1 MFENA
6 ASIEQLSAETR
17 ARLRSTQILTSL
29 PQVVS
34 ELLQNSLDAGARQI
48 SIGVN
53 CDEWSCWVTDDGSG
67 IGKDGLAALGKGSEH
82 GRYNTSKAYSMDSLG
97 DVSTFGFR
105 GEALASA
112 ADLACL
118 EISSRT
124 AKSKQSWSIILKGGD
139 ILYSGPSVRWRR
151 ESPGTTVYLQ
161 DVFYSLPIRRLS
173 HPSPSKTVEMIRSEM
188 ECYALVFPQVAFSLQ
203 RAAIGRDGN
212 VEKVTA
218 IPRTSSSLTA
228 FKHIFG
234 RALVEHVDEINSQS
248 GEIRLEGF
256 ISLNGALCKS
266 YQFIYI
272 NHHPISLC
280 DIHRAIDARFASSS
294 FGKHAFDEEGAT
306 DARPHVRRSPRKSE
320 KKPVYVLNL
329 VIPTRLIDNCLEPAK
344 SSVEL
349 ENKNAVIAFLSS
361 EIQSFLVRN
370 GFATHH
376 LTTSNSV
383 NLDGTPRKRRRLVID
398 EDETPRP
405 VVESTYNLSMAP
417 KDNPLYI
424 LPTEDSTQAD
434 TITWTD
440 PNTGEVFVIDSRT
453 GNSVSQAEASRASQP
468 EEPSG
473 RRTLTASLT
482 STLDTAS
489 VPQWIRKALMANN
502 VYSLPDKRIP
512 TCAHA
517 VKPAAGSQTPGHWAP
532 QNLDCS
538 RTPHLSTVD
547 SELTSLQFRKEDLP
561 QARVISQVDR
571 KFIAC
576 IMPAARGK
584 PETPSVGNAT
594 PDESPEQALILVDQ
608 HAADE
613 RIRVEKFLKELC
625 LNYLG
630 ADAGGVKLR
639 VLSPT
644 VLVLLT
650 HHEARRLASSES
662 VQEEFRRWGFEFSRL
677 VGLSSGYDPEVGAD
691 AATGSGYTQV
701 EVQSIPDMVADKL
714 LQGHELRDLIKAF
727 LAQLNGESSRGTPN
741 DVQDSSQGNH
751 AWLKALRWC
760 PRELVELVNSKACRG
775 AIMFN
780 DTLTLAQCERLLR
793 QLSQTV
799 FPFQCAHGR
808 PSIVPLTSV
817 RKQIEICEARNRPDW
832 QWKKFEEMEVTS

>member
-1 MFENA
+1 MVKGAN
-6 ASIEQLSAETR
+6 SIEQLSVETR

-67 IGKDGLAALGKGSEH
+67 IGKDGLAALGKDSEH

-97 DVSTFGFR
+97 GVSTFGFR

-139 ILYSGPSVRWRR
+139 TLYSGPSVRWRR

-161 DVFYSLPIRRLS
+161 DVFYSLPIRRSS
-173 HPSPSKTVEMIRSEM
+173 HPSPSRTVEMIRNEI
-188 ECYALVFPQVAFSLQ
+188 ECYALVFPQVSFSLQ
-203 RAAIGRDGN
+203 RTAVGRDGN

-218 IPRTSSSLTA
+218 IPKTSSSLTA

-248 GEIRLEGF
+248 GELRLEGF

-272 NHHPISLC
+272 NHHPISFC
-280 DIHRAIDARFASSS
+280 DIHRAVDSRFASGT
-294 FGKHAFDEEGAT
+294 FGKHAFDEEGET
-306 DARPHVRRSPRKSE
+306 DSRPHARRSPRKGE

-329 VIPTRLIDNCLEPAK
+329 IIPTRLIDNCMEPAK
-344 SSVEL
+344 SSVGL
-349 ENKNAVIAFLSS
+349 ENKNAVISFLSS

-376 LTTSNSV
+376 LTSSNSV
-383 NLDGTPRKRRRLVID
+383 NLGGTPSKRRRIATD
-398 EDETPRP
+398 EDEMHPP
-405 VVESTYNLSMAP
+405 IVEPAYNLKVAP
-417 KDNPLYI
+417 KSNPVYI
-424 LPTEDSTQAD
+424 SPVKFIYGEDSAQGD
-434 TITWTD
+434 PITWTD

-453 GNSVSQAEASRASQP
+453 GNSVSQAEASIASQP

-473 RRTLTASLT
+473 RRTLTASLW
-482 STLDTAS
+482 STLDTEN
-489 VPQWIRKALMANN
+489 VPQWIQKALMAND

-512 TCAHA
+512 TCTHV
-517 VKPAAGSQTPGHWAP
+517 VKPATGSQTPAHWGP
-532 QNLDCS
+532 QSLDYS
-538 RTPHLSTVD
+538 RGPHLSTVD
-547 SELTSLQFRKEDLP
+547 AELTSLQFRKEDLP

-576 IMPAARGK
+576 IMPAVRGK
-584 PETPSVGNAT
+584 PEMPSVGNRT

-625 LNYLG
+625 LHYLG

-650 HHEARRLASSES
+650 HHEAKRLASNES
-662 VQEEFRRWGFEFSRL
+662 IQEEFRRWGFEFSRL
-677 VGLSSGYDPEVGAD
+677 VGLLSGYDPEAGAD
-691 AATGSGYTQV
+691 TATESGYTQV

-714 LQGHELRDLIKAF
+714 LQGQELRDLIKAF
-727 LAQLNGESSRGTPN
+727 LAQLNGGSSGGTPN
-741 DVQDSSQGNH
+741 DMQDSSQGDH

-775 AIMFN
+775 KFCYLISTGAIMFN
-780 DTLTLAQCERLLR
+780 DTLTVAQCERLLR

-808 PSIVPLTSV
+808 
-817 RKQIEICEARNRPDW
+817 
-832 QWKKFEEMEVTS
+832 

>member
-1 MFENA
+1 MVEGA
-6 ASIEQLSAETR
+6 TSIEQLSAETR

-48 SIGVN
+48 AIGVN

-82 GRYNTSKAYSMDSLG
+82 GRYNTSKVYSMDSLG

-124 AKSKQSWSIILKGGD
+124 AKSKQSWSIILKVLYLLRLHSTEACPHCTIIEGGD
-139 ILYSGPSVRWRR
+139 TLYSGPSVRWRR

-173 HPSPSKTVEMIRSEM
+173 HPSPSKTVEMIRNEI
-188 ECYALVFPQVAFSLQ
+188 ECYALVFPQVSFSLQ
-203 RAAIGRDGN
+203 RAAVGRDGN

-218 IPRTSSSLTA
+218 IPKTSSSLTA

-248 GEIRLEGF
+248 GELRLEGF
-256 ISLNGALCKS
+256 ISLNGALCKA

-272 NHHPISLC
+272 NHHPISFC
-280 DIHRAIDARFASSS
+280 DIHRTVDSRFASST
-294 FGKHAFDEEGAT
+294 FGKHAFDEEGET
-306 DARPHVRRSPRKSE
+306 DSRPHARRSPRKGE

-329 VIPTRLIDNCLEPAK
+329 IIPTRLIDNCMEPAK
-344 SSVEL
+344 SSVGL
-349 ENKNAVIAFLSS
+349 ENKNAVISFLSS

-383 NLDGTPRKRRRLVID
+383 NLGGTPRKRRRIATD
-398 EDETPRP
+398 EDETPTP
-405 VVESTYNLSMAP
+405 TIEPAYNMTVAP
-417 KDNPLYI
+417 KSHPVYI
-424 LPTEDSTQAD
+424 LPGEDSAQGD

-440 PNTGEVFVIDSRT
+440 QNTGEVFVIDSRT
-453 GNSVSQAEASRASQP
+453 GNSVSQAEASKARQP
-468 EEPSG
+468 EEPGG
-473 RRTLTASLT
+473 RRTLTASLS
-482 STLDTAS
+482 STLDTAN
-489 VPQWIRKALMANN
+489 VPQWIQKALMAND
-502 VYSLPDKRIP
+502 VYSLPDRRIP

-517 VKPAAGSQTPGHWAP
+517 VKPATGSQAPGHWGP
-532 QNLDCS
+532 QSLDHS
-538 RTPHLSTVD
+538 RGPHLSTVD
-547 SELTSLQFRKEDLP
+547 AELTSLQFRKEDLP

-571 KFIAC
+571 KFVAC
-576 IMPAARGK
+576 IMPAVRGK
-584 PETPSVGNAT
+584 PEMPSVGNST

-625 LNYLG
+625 LHYLG

-650 HHEARRLASSES
+650 HHEAKRLASNES

-677 VGLSSGYDPEVGAD
+677 VGLLSGHDPEAGAD
-691 AATGSGYTQV
+691 AATESGYTQV

-741 DVQDSSQGNH
+741 DVQDSSQGDH

-775 AIMFN
+775 KFGYLIS
-780 DTLTLAQCERLLR
+780 TGLTIDSEFARARC
-793 QLSQTV
+793 
-799 FPFQCAHGR
+799 
-808 PSIVPLTSV
+808 
-817 RKQIEICEARNRPDW
+817 RNRCNH
-832 QWKKFEEMEVTS
+832 V